1 MRTGFLA
8 GLLLGWLTTELVC
21 VYASKRSV
29 VREDGEAWMD
39 ADTIFLHQPG
49 RVA

>member
-8 GLLLGWLTTELVC
+8 GLLLGWAVAKQLRR
-21 VYASKRSV
+21 KRYSV

-39 ADTIFLHQPG
+39 ADTIFLH
-49 RVA
+49 RVEVA